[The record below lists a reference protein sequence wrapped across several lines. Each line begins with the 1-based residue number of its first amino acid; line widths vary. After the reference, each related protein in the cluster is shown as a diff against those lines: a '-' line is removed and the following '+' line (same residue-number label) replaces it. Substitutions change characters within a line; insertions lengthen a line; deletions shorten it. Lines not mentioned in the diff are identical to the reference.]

1 MASLRKSPRSNN
13 LPARVQA
20 VIKQHVSTGDR
31 VVIGL
36 SGGVDSVVLLDVLHR
51 LSRNLSF
58 ALAAVHVN
66 HQLQRSA
73 GEWARFCRAVCRTLK
88 VPLKV
93 VKVDVAPV
101 ASVEAAARTAR
112 YRAWRN
118 VRTDFI
124 ALAHNMDDQAETVL
138 LQLLRGSGVKG
149 LSAMPLVRAL
159 DAQSSAADVA
169 SQWASP
175 SGPSV
180 RSGRSAVVLRP
191 LLEVPRSEI
200 EAYARRRKLKWIED
214 DSNANIA
221 FDRNFVRLE
230 VLPVIARRYPAYRT
244 TLLRASQNAA
254 EAARLLD
261 ELATNDAQFSAQG
274 IKLEALRALPLA
286 RAKNVIR
293 YFLAARGMLMP
304 SSKRLTEC
312 VRQLRQSRALRFCI
326 DLGAHELLRSGDE
339 IRLVRKTSPAAP
351 DFSRIWRGE
360 ASLRIRELGGTLVM
374 KRCRAGGISI
384 DKLDSDPVTV
394 RLRRGGER
402 LQPDARRPRRSLKN
416 LLQEARIPSHE
427 RDRLPLLFSGNA
439 LVFVPGIGIDAAFH
453 ARSGERAIAPVWQA
467 D

>member
-1 MASLRKSPRSNN
+1 MASLRKSPRSNS

-93 VKVDVAPV
+93 VKVAVAPV

-180 RSGRSAVVLRP
+180 RSGRSAVMLRP

-244 TLLRASQNAA
+244 TLLRASQHAA

-261 ELATNDAQFSAQG
+261 ERSDCTVIDANGQHLWCIGATLLDLA
-274 IKLEALRALPLA
+274 
-286 RAKNVIR
+286 
-293 YFLAARGMLMP
+293 
-304 SSKRLTEC
+304 
-312 VRQLRQSRALRFCI
+312 
-326 DLGAHELLRSGDE
+326 
-339 IRLVRKTSPAAP
+339 
-351 DFSRIWRGE
+351 
-360 ASLRIRELGGTLVM
+360 
-374 KRCRAGGISI
+374 
-384 DKLDSDPVTV
+384 
-394 RLRRGGER
+394 
-402 LQPDARRPRRSLKN
+402 
-416 LLQEARIPSHE
+416 
-427 RDRLPLLFSGNA
+427 
-439 LVFVPGIGIDAAFH
+439 IDAAGTAT
-453 ARSGERAIAPVWQA
+453 ARIEAINVGSGEEAGVLAALAHRQAARVRIRRDPGAAAVTLEVSTTPPPCTLAGWDPVLHRVLREGLPVAATSWWTLHELSNRALSPDTIDSRRHAGPIIVAADGRIIGRPVDDDTDFA
-467 D
+467 LLGRTTA